1 MGDGT
6 KFWQKDN
13 SSLIRR
19 RSILLD
25 IRRGPVAVLDAA
37 AAAAGAEKL
46 YAPSKPMIDMIVQ
59 ITARIAES
67 LLEYL

>member
-6 KFWQKDN
+6 KFWQTDK
-13 SSLIRR
+13 SSLTRR
-19 RSILLD
+19 RWILLE
-25 IRRGPVAVLDAA
+25 IRPGPVAVLDA

-67 LLEYL
+67 LLEDL